1 MSFYN
6 ICLSA
11 TDSGMLNTLINPKYD
26 NIYKSID
33 AIVTDINKNPRNIYL
48 DEEIINQLHEIKK
61 VMINLDTKAI
71 EKQDYSDVLIKL
83 TNLINTI
90 PTDEP
95 FIDDT
100 ESIVLGRLKNIIH
113 YINLYIG
120 KREAIKYHRNIHIDV
135 LSSGSKFSRN

>member
-11 TDSGMLNTLINPKYD
+11 TDSGILNTLINPKYD